1 MSNAFKESFRMHS
14 VSWIWVVP
22 HVVINAF
29 KAFRYLGFME
39 EVNISVSFSIN
50 PVCAGEPADD
60 QHRTF

>member
-1 MSNAFKESFRMHS
+1 MHS